1 MAHVTLY
8 VVQFFSRQ
16 GRKLAADQ
24 PLSFKTKELAIGR
37 AERGMATKAGV
48 IVTVRSGDPE
58 ADDWDEPELLLKQG
72 QLPRGMADED

>member
-16 GRKLAADQ
+16 SRKLAADP
-24 PLSFKTKELAIGR
+24 PLSFKTAEQAIGR
-37 AERGMATKAGV
+37 AERGMATKVGV
-48 IVTVRSGDPE
+48 IVTARTGDPDT
-58 ADDWDEPELLLKQG
+58 DDWDEPELLLKQG